1 VRRVPREARAEHGA
15 VLEKEVE
22 LCIYW
27 GGWGGTSENDVPLL
41 TKVVCWML
49 EDLSKKNIDFET
61 FVAA

>member
-1 VRRVPREARAEHGA
+1 MGGVGRYVRKR
-15 VLEKEVE
+15 
-22 LCIYW
+22 C
-27 GGWGGTSENDVPLL
+27 TSTYDVPLL